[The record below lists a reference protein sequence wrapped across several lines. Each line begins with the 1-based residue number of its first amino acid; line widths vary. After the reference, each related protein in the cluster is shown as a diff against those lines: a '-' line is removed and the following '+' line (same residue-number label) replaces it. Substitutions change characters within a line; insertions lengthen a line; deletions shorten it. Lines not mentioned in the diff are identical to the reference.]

1 MRIGDEELTRESL
14 PSMQAWM
21 LNPSHTEQGI
31 QDILDATLGSRIIQ
45 NPQTGVGQMGLQNTS
60 EVRNDVWE
68 NNK

>member
-1 MRIGDEELTRESL
+1 MKIGDEELTRESM

-45 NPQTGVGQMGLQNTS
+45 NPQMSAEQAGLQGTS
-60 EVRNDVWE
+60 EVRNNIWE
-68 NNK
+68 NK

>member
-1 MRIGDEELTRESL
+1 
-14 PSMQAWM
+14 M

-31 QDILDATLGSRIIQ
+31 QDILDATLGNRVIQ
-45 NPQTGVGQMGLQNTS
+45 NPQAGVGQMGLQNTS

>member
-1 MRIGDEELTRESL
+1 MKIGDEEITRESL

>member
-1 MRIGDEELTRESL
+1 MKIGDEELTRESM

-45 NPQTGVGQMGLQNTS
+45 NPQMSTDQAGLQGTS
-60 EVRNDVWE
+60 EIRNNIWE
-68 NNK
+68 NK

>member
-1 MRIGDEELTRESL
+1 MRIGDEELTRESM

-45 NPQTGVGQMGLQNTS
+45 SPQMSAGQMGLQGTS
-60 EVRNDVWE
+60 EIRNNVWE
-68 NNK
+68 GQQ